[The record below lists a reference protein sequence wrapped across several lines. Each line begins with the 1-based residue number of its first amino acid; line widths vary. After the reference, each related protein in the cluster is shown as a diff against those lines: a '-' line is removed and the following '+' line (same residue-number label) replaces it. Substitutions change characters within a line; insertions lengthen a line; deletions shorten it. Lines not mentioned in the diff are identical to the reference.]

1 MEIRTIVKAA
11 DLTVRDADTLPRRT
25 GRTGKGVSNMD
36 YGEGSR
42 YQDDEMT
49 DILMDASEREREEI
63 LRSEQAEADAEQDW
77 LEEQAVRAYEQEA

>member
-1 MEIRTIVKAA
+1 
-11 DLTVRDADTLPRRT
+11 
-25 GRTGKGVSNMD
+25 MD

-63 LRSEQAEADAEQDW
+63 LWSEQAEADAEQDW
-77 LEEQAVRAYEQEA
+77 LEEQAIRAHGQEA